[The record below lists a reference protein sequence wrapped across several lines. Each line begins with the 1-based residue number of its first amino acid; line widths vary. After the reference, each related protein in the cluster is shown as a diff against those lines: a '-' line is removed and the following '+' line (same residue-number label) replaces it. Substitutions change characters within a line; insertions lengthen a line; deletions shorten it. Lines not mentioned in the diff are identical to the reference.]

1 MAAIMPGSAA
11 AVILLTTA
19 IIDSFLT
26 KIYRRAAE
34 NRHRF
39 SIL

>member
-1 MAAIMPGSAA
+1 MAAMLPGSAA

-26 KIYRRAAE
+26 KIYRHTAE
-34 NRHRF
+34 NRRRF